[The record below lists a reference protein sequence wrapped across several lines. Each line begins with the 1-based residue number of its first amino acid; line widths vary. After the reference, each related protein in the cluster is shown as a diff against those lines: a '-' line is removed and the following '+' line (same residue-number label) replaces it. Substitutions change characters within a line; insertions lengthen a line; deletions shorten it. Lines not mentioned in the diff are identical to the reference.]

1 MTDVNRRLGGK
12 SFQLV
17 VTLIKITTIFEILRD
32 ALSQFEVYIMQA
44 LSTLKRHLTVLVS
57 TYCIMLLL
65 ILFCFYL
72 IHNVIVD

>member
-12 SFQLV
+12 SFQLL

-72 IHNVIVD
+72 FHNVIVD